1 MELQEIN
8 NDNSSDDEDNSEDK
22 EEILDV
28 EDENKNKKDNNSCDT
43 GNNETNDKNNSKN
56 DNSVSAED
64 IDNRETN
71 DFQINI
77 IMNKKKKFRKIPH
90 FRTSSEGV
98 PKEFRTVPKMLYYKK
113 NSEPAKFRIRN

>member
-1 MELQEIN
+1 MVVIIFSTLIFNEVLIINLCGLNKNTRKGFLKKEKMELQEIN

-71 DFQINI
+71 DF
-77 IMNKKKKFRKIPH
+77 
-90 FRTSSEGV
+90 
-98 PKEFRTVPKMLYYKK
+98 
-113 NSEPAKFRIRN
+113 